1 MHRRILIVLIFC
13 LLPLTKTYANSN
25 PPKREFRGA
34 WIATVVNLDW
44 PSSRD
49 SEAQRL
55 ELIRILD
62 ELKDAGIN
70 AVVFQI
76 RPECDA
82 LYQSSYEP
90 WSYYLTGNQGTAPS
104 PFYDPLKFAIEEAHK
119 RGIELHA
126 WFNPYRAVRYVNTY
140 PNHTNHVSVKHPEWI
155 LNFPAYPNGT
165 QKILNPGLP
174 EVRDYVTGV
183 IMDVVHRY
191 DVDGVHFDDYF
202 YPYPDSRENFSGI
215 TNEDDQ
221 TFANYSRGFTNRG
234 DWRRDNVNLLI
245 KMVHDSIQ
253 VVKPYVKFGVSPFG
267 IWKDYVPSG
276 IRGLDAYNVLYADAL
291 AWLNAQIVDY
301 ITPQLYWVF
310 GGGQDYGKLLPWW
323 ASKVNGRHLYPGQ
336 IPANINARNWS
347 ANEILNQISL
357 NRKTPNVFGNVF
369 FRATEGVTNNPKG
382 LTDFLKADF
391 YRYPTLFPV
400 MSWKDSIP
408 PNMPQNL
415 RYEPIASSFPPA
427 LQWDPPVLAADGD
440 SAIRYVVYRFEKS
453 DIQLND
459 LENATNISALSG
471 VNYNIPETPPNIG
484 GPYYYVVTALD
495 RNANESGMSQVISI
509 YPPGKP
515 VLASPLD
522 GDPNQPPEVI
532 LNWYR
537 SPDAVSYQLQVSID
551 STFASQLFWDESAI
565 VDTFLTI
572 SELEGQQTYYWRV
585 NASNAGGTANFSDYR
600 SFATGFP
607 TVPFLVYPANN
618 EENIP
623 IEPAFTWNSLKEAS
637 SYRLQ
642 IATRILFGTSSTV
655 FDSSAIVDTT
665 FSAIT
670 LDSDRFYFW
679 RVSAANSIGT
689 GIWSEIFK
697 FKTIDMTLVAEI
709 SKPPVEYKLY
719 QNYPNPF
726 NAMTIIPF
734 DIPQTSHV
742 VLKLYDILGREVA
755 TIVDQPFEEGH
766 HEVIFDGYNFSS
778 GVYLYQL
785 LVNNKIFINKMILLK

>member
-13 LLPLTKTYANSN
+13 LLPLTMTFGNN
-25 PPKREFRGA
+25 NLPKREFRGA

-44 PSSRD
+44 PSSRN
-49 SEAQRL
+49 SETQRL

-90 WSYYLTGNQGTAPS
+90 WSYWLTGNQGTAPS
-104 PFYDPLKFAIEEAHK
+104 PFYDPLEFAIAEARK
-119 RGIELHA
+119 RGMELHA
-126 WFNPYRAVRYVNTY
+126 WFNPYRAIRTIGSYAMDST
-140 PNHTNHVSVKHPEWI
+140 HVSVQHPDWVI
-155 LNFPAYPNGT
+155 QIGNF
-165 QKILNPGLP
+165 KFLNPGLP
-174 EVRDYVTGV
+174 MVRDYVTAV
-183 IMDVVHRY
+183 IMDVVQRY
-191 DVDGVHFDDYF
+191 DIDGVHFDDYF
-202 YPYPDSRENFSGI
+202 YPYPPNQI

-234 DWRRDNVNLLI
+234 DWRRNNVNLFI

-253 VVKPYVKFGVSPFG
+253 VVKPYIKFGVSPFG
-267 IWKDYVPSG
+267 IWKNGVPSG
-276 IRGLDAYNVLYADAL
+276 IVGLDAYNVLYADAL

-301 ITPQLYWVF
+301 VTPQLYWPF

-323 ASKVNGRHLYPGQ
+323 ASKTNGRHLYAGQ
-336 IPANINARNWS
+336 AAYRIENWS
-347 ANEILNQISL
+347 ANEMPNQLQL
-357 NRKTPNVFGNVF
+357 NRKTPNCYGSIF
-369 FRATEGVTNNPKG
+369 FRALFFRSNPKG
-382 LTDFLKADF
+382 FTDFLKTDF
-391 YRYPTLFPV
+391 YHYPALHPV

-440 SAIRYVVYRFEKS
+440 SAIRYVVYRFEKG

-459 LENATNISALSG
+459 LENATNISALAG
-471 VNYNIPETPPNIG
+471 VNYNIPETPPDIG

-495 RNANESGMSQVISI
+495 RNANESGMSQVINI

-522 GDPNQPPEVI
+522 GDPNQPPETV
-532 LNWYR
+532 LSWYR
-537 SPDAVSYQLQVSID
+537 SQDAVSYQLQVAVD
-551 STFASQLFWDESAI
+551 STFCSELIWDESGI

-572 SELEGQQTYYWRV
+572 SALEGQRTYYWRV
-585 NASNAGGTANFSDYR
+585 GASNAGGTGDFSDYR
-600 SFATGFP
+600 SFTTGFP
-607 TVPFLVYPANN
+607 TAPILVYPADN

-623 IEPAFTWNSLKEAS
+623 IEPTFTWNSLDEAS

-642 IATRILFGTSSTV
+642 IATRIIFGTSSTV
-655 FDSSAIVDTT
+655 FDSSGIVDTT

-670 LDSDRFYFW
+670 LDDNRFYFW
-679 RVSAANSIGT
+679 RVSAANSVGT
-689 GIWSEIFK
+689 GNWSEIFK
-697 FKTIDMTLVAEI
+697 LKTIDMTHIAQTL
-709 SKPPVEYKLY
+709 KPPVEYKLY

-726 NAMTIIPF
+726 NMTTIISF
-734 DIPQTSHV
+734 DIPEQSHV
-742 VLKLYDILGREVA
+742 ILKIYDGLGREIT
-755 TIVDQPFEEGH
+755 TIVDKMLDRGH
-766 HEVIFDGYNFSS
+766 HEVLFGERELPS
-778 GVYLYQL
+778 GIYLCRL
-785 LVNNKIFINKMILLK
+785 MAGGMILTSKMLLIK

>member
-1 MHRRILIVLIFC
+1 MHKRILIVLIFC
-13 LLPLTKTYANSN
+13 LLLITKTYANSN

-34 WIATVVNLDW
+34 WIATVTNLDW
-44 PSSRD
+44 PSSRN

-55 ELIRILD
+55 EFIRMLD

-90 WSYYLTGNQGTAPS
+90 WSYWLTGCQGTAPS
-104 PFYDPLKFAIEEAHK
+104 PFYDPLVFAIEEAHK
-119 RGIELHA
+119 RGMEFHA

-140 PNHTNHVSVKHPEWI
+140 PNHANHVSVKHPEWI
-155 LNFPAYPNGT
+155 LNFPAYPNGR

-253 VVKPYVKFGVSPFG
+253 VIKPYVKFGVSPFG
-267 IWKDYVPSG
+267 IWKNGVPSG
-276 IRGLDAYNVLYADAL
+276 IVGCDAYNVLYADAL
-291 AWLNAQIVDY
+291 AWLNEQIVDY
-301 ITPQLYWVF
+301 ITPQLYWPF

-323 ASKVNGRHLYPGQ
+323 ACQTNGRHLYAGQ
-336 IPANINARNWS
+336 AAYRIEIWS
-347 ANEILNQISL
+347 ADEMPDQLQL
-357 NRKTPNVFGNVF
+357 NRKTPNCYGSIF
-369 FRATEGVTNNPKG
+369 FRALFFRSNPKG
-382 LTDFLKADF
+382 FTDFLKTDF
-391 YRYPTLFPV
+391 YRYPALHPV
-400 MSWKDSIP
+400 MSWKDTIP

-415 RYEPIASSFPPA
+415 RYESIASSFPPA
-427 LQWDPPVLAADGD
+427 LQWDPPAPAADGD
-440 SAIRYVVYRFEKS
+440 SAIRYVVYRFEKG

-459 LENATNISALSG
+459 LENATNISALTG
-471 VNYNIPETPPNIG
+471 VNYNVPETPLDID

-495 RNANESGMSQVISI
+495 RNSNESGMCQVISI

-522 GDPNQPPEVI
+522 GEPDQPPEVVVSW
-532 LNWYR
+532 NR
-537 SPDAVSYQLQVSID
+537 SRDAASYHLQVAID
-551 STFASQLFWDESAI
+551 STFCSQLILDEPGI
-565 VDTFLTI
+565 VDTFGI
-572 SELEGQQTYYWRV
+572 VSELEGQQTYYWQVR
-585 NASNAGGTANFSDYR
+585 ASNAGGSGDFSDYR
-600 SFATGFP
+600 SFTTGFP
-607 TVPFLVYPANN
+607 TAPVLVYPANN
-618 EENIP
+618 EENIS
-623 IEPAFTWNSLKEAS
+623 IEPTFTWNSLAEAS
-637 SYRLQ
+637 SYQFQL
-642 IATRILFGTSSTV
+642 ATRITFGTPCMVIDTSGI
-655 FDSSAIVDTT
+655 ADTT

-670 LDSDRFYFW
+670 LDSNRYYFW
-679 RVSAANSIGT
+679 RVNASNSIGT
-689 GIWSEIFK
+689 GKWSEIFK
-697 FKTIDMTLVAEI
+697 FKTIDLTHIAHI
-709 SKPPVEYKLY
+709 NKPPIEYKLY

-726 NAMTIIPF
+726 NAMTIIPL
-734 DIPQTSHV
+734 DIPQSSHV
-742 VLKLYDILGREVA
+742 VLKLYDILGREIT
-755 TIVDQPFEEGH
+755 TIVDQPFEQGH

-778 GVYLYQL
+778 GVYFYQL
-785 LVNNKIFINKMILLK
+785 LVDNKIFINKMILLK